1 MNIIISNKSSK
12 PIYEQIKNQIKDL
25 IISGDL
31 KEGEG
36 LPGMRSLASDLKVS
50 LITTKRAYK
59 DLENEGFIYTVPA
72 KGSYVA
78 SLNKDFLYEDR
89 IKKIEEKID
98 EAIKISKSI
107 KLSKDDLIEILENL
121 YT

>member
-25 IISGDL
+25 IIRGDL
-31 KEGEG
+31 KKGEC
-36 LPGMRSLASDLKVS
+36 LPGMRSLASDLRVS

-89 IKKIEEKID
+89 IKKIEEKLD
-98 EAIKISKSI
+98 QAIKISKSI
-107 KLSKDDLIEILENL
+107 KLGKDDLIEILENL

>member
-107 KLSKDDLIEILENL
+107 KLKKDDLIEILENL

>member
-25 IISGDL
+25 IIRGDL

-50 LITTKRAYK
+50 VITTKRAYK

-78 SLNKDFLYEDR
+78 GLNKDFLYEDR
-89 IKKIEEKID
+89 IKKIEEKLD
-98 EAIKISKSI
+98 QAIKISKSI
-107 KLSKDDLIEILENL
+107 KLGKDDLIEILENL